1 MRRTVLALSTTCWLV
16 VLIASSAAAQDKTVR
31 GTVTSMAADKLT
43 IKTATGEMTFAV
55 DAKTSVIVS
64 GGGTATR
71 AAEGAGKAGP
81 QLSALLKA
89 QDAVDVTYSE
99 AGGAMRA
106 TSIRRVASASGG
118 PGTSAPAAPT
128 ESSEG
133 TVETVTA
140 NSLSISGSR
149 AGGTF
154 KQQFTIDGSTKV
166 VGVGAG
172 TVDAAKGGKMAI
184 TDYVAKGDR
193 VTVTFDKKGDTLHAV
208 EVRVRNRAK

>member
-1 MRRTVLALSTTCWLV
+1 MRRTVLALSTAACWLV

-55 DAKTSVIVS
+55 DAKTSVIVA
-64 GGGTATR
+64 GGSTATR

-81 QLSALLKA
+81 ALSTLLKA
-89 QDAVDVTYSE
+89 QDAVDVVYTE

-106 TSIRRVASASGG
+106 SSIRRVATASGG
-118 PGTSAPAAPT
+118 PSAAGPPT

-133 TVETVTA
+133 TVDAVTA

-149 AGGTF
+149 SGGTF
-154 KQQFTIDGSTKV
+154 KQSFVIDGGTKV
-166 VGVGAG
+166 IGVGAG
-172 TVDAAKGGKMAI
+172 TLDAAKGGKMVI
-184 TDYVAKGDR
+184 TDYVGKGDR
-193 VTVTFDKKGDTLHAV
+193 VTVTYDKKGDALHAV
-208 EVRVRNRAK
+208 EVRVRTRVK